1 MNDKVVL
8 ELKDVCKNYFSGGTE
23 LKILSNLNL
32 SLCAGQRC
40 VIVGKSGCGKSTL
53 LNMIGGLDTVTSG
66 SVIINNTDMKDMN
79 TKQMNDFRKKSLGL
93 IFQFHYLLKDF
104 TAAENIFLPAYMA
117 GMKRKDAMEKA
128 NALIDEV

>member
-53 LNMIGGLDTVTSG
+53 LNMIGGHRIL
-66 SVIINNTDMKDMN
+66 
-79 TKQMNDFRKKSLGL
+79 F
-93 IFQFHYLLKDF
+93 IFDYFYF
-104 TAAENIFLPAYMA
+104 TF
-117 GMKRKDAMEKA
+117 
-128 NALIDEV
+128 